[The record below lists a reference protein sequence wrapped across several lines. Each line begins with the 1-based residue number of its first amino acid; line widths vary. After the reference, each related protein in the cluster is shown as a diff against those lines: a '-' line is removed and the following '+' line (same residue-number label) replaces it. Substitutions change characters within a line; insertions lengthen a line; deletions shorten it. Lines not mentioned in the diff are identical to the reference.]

1 MTMSISLGTI
11 SVRTVDAGTTV
22 LDIHGNIDNGFAPI
36 LSNTHSRFAA
46 TVRNILLNFA
56 DVPQVSISGMNT
68 LVIFFFQARQ
78 RGQRIRAYGL
88 NGAHRQIFRLTRLD
102 EVMPLFQQESDALY
116 ANTGDG
122 GSVSAH
128 PERVQPVAVSGWA
141 SPIDGLRVE
150 GIPEI
155 AMNINVQGRE
165 TTGPIRGFGALWEKK
180 YRLRLNRPESAP
192 EEVIR
197 VWKERFASFWPPGNY
212 VYPSRGAVLTPGTA
226 ALLNLALPGGL
237 VLATG
242 IYVIYS
248 DETSFSF
255 ISARGH
261 ILSAW
266 IIFRA
271 FRDEHPG
278 TIIEVAALL
287 RASDPLFELGFHL
300 GAAAQEDHFWEYT
313 LQAVARAFQTT
324 GAVEQQARCV
334 DPHLQ
339 WSGWRN
345 IWYNAGIRSGLAMP
359 GFLLKK
365 IAKKMSG

>member
-1 MTMSISLGTI
+1 MAISPGTI

-22 LDIHGNIDNGFAPI
+22 LDIHGNVDSGFAPI
-36 LSNTHSRFAA
+36 LSTIHSGVAT
-46 TVRNILLNFA
+46 TVRNILLNFT
-56 DVPQVSISGMNT
+56 DVAQVSISGMNT
-68 LVIFFFQARQ
+68 LVIFFFQATQ
-78 RGQRIRAYGL
+78 RGQRIVAYGL
-88 NGAHRQIFRLTRLD
+88 NNAHRQIFRLTRLD
-102 EVMPLFQQESDALY
+102 EVMPLFQQENDALS
-116 ANTGDG
+116 ADAG
-122 GSVSAH
+122 GGRDSGPAH
-128 PERVQPVAVSGWA
+128 PQRVQPVSVPGWA
-141 SPIDGLRVE
+141 SPIEGLCVE
-150 GIPEI
+150 GIPEM

-180 YRLRLNRPESAP
+180 YRLRLSRPDSAP
-192 EEVIR
+192 EEVIG

-212 VYPSRGAVLTPGTA
+212 VYPSRGAALTPGTA

-242 IYVIYS
+242 IYVIYG

-261 ILSAW
+261 VLSAW
-266 IIFRA
+266 IIFSA
-271 FRDEHPG
+271 FRDERPG

-324 GAVEQQARCV
+324 GAVEQEARCI

-339 WSGWRN
+339 WSAWGN

-365 IAKKMSG
+365 ITKKMSG